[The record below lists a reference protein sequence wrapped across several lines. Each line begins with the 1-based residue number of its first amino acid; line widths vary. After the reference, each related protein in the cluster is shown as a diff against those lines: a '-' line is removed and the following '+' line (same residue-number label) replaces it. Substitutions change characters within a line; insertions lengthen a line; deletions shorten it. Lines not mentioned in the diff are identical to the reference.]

1 MSAKAILFLRVS
13 TTSQI
18 WEQQVASVK
27 RLAYNDGFTDN
38 DIVTIGANES
48 AIKLNDEER
57 KSIQE
62 LFDYI
67 ENGVN
72 GGYVD
77 TVYIFEI
84 SRIARRMDVLYK
96 VRDKLVKNKIQLKCV
111 EPNFVLLKDDR
122 SDIGEMANIQ
132 LALLGAMAEQEM
144 KTKKARFA
152 KARELKA
159 ERGEFFGGSV
169 PLGYKTDGKGGKI
182 IIDEE
187 GARMVRQIFDWY
199 EQGYSQTRI
208 ARELQNEFP
217 NRKFML
223 SFVTR
228 VLSNELYVGIVR
240 DAGTECVSKEG
251 KVYKT
256 YKYKRQLPPIISREQ
271 FERCR
276 EIAKENF
283 HQRRASKYV
292 YYGYRL
298 LRCPRCGGRWGVG
311 NQRGAY
317 YCRNAYN
324 TQRDISNF
332 GPIACDYKHSIGI
345 NLMDSFLWHLA
356 TILEAKYIIENDKQQ
371 RLNYAKQIKEHE
383 RQITLL
389 ERENTEHSTK
399 IERATD
405 AYIDGRLSKERY
417 NTKVAEIN
425 RDIDKNNADIVQHR
439 YHIDKLHD
447 LINEITNKGTYT
459 SGTGEK
465 VVIKVKDIQQ
475 WIDTLRNTITTDE
488 GRFELVHKHI
498 KQVIVN
504 VEKQGLYLTK
514 DGVEKTAMIKEFVID
529 TYNGEQMKFYYVPHH
544 DKMFDRH
551 PSKKDKV
558 LIEFERY
565 NRFGQQVMERRKQKY
580 AEKSKQYWSA
590 FDGYYTTRQ
599 AATVL
604 GISYKQAFELDKTY
618 GIWRDHKGKFVIY
631 RKEDIDKIKATES
644 NKDGRL
650 SSVEIRKKYK
660 IEYNEL
666 LQIVNKGLVKADKI
680 RNRLYIDE
688 EDVKKYLQSKK
699 RKGKQK

>member
-1 MSAKAILFLRVS
+1 MGAKAVLFLRVS

-18 WEQQVASVK
+18 WEQQVSSVK
-27 RLAYNDGFTDN
+27 RLANNDGFTDK
-38 DIVTIGANES
+38 DIITIGANES

-67 ENGVN
+67 ENGVD

-96 VRDKLVKNKIQLKCV
+96 VRDKLVKHKIQLKCV

-122 SDIGEMANIQ
+122 SEVGEMANIQ

-159 ERGEFFGGSV
+159 ERGEFWGGKL
-169 PLGYKTDGKGGKI
+169 PLGYRAEGKGGKI
-182 IIDEE
+182 VEDEE
-187 GARMVRQIFDWY
+187 GAKMVRQIYDWY
-199 EQGYSQTRI
+199 EQGNSQTWI
-208 ARELQNEFP
+208 ARELQREFP
-217 NRKFML
+217 NQKFML

-228 VLSNELYVGIVR
+228 ILNNEMYVGVVR
-240 DAGTECVSKEG
+240 DAGTECINKEG

-271 FERCR
+271 FDRCR

-298 LRCPRCGGRWGVG
+298 LRCPRCGGHWGVG

-317 YCRNAYN
+317 FCRNSHN

-332 GPIACDYKHSIGI
+332 GPIACDNMHCIGI
-345 NLMDSFLWHLA
+345 NLMDSFLWHLT

-383 RQITLL
+383 KQIANI
-389 ERENTEHSTK
+389 ERENLEHNSK

-405 AYIDGRLSKERY
+405 AYIDGRLTKERY
-417 NTKVAEIN
+417 NIKVGEIN
-425 RDIDKNNADIVQHR
+425 RYIEKNNADIVQHR

-488 GRFELVHKHI
+488 GRYELVHKHI
-498 KQVIVN
+498 KQVVVN
-504 VEKQGLYLTK
+504 VENQGLYLTK
-514 DGVEKTAMIKEFVID
+514 KGEEKTAMIKEFVID
-529 TYNGEQMKFYYVPHH
+529 TYNGEQMKFYYVPFHN
-544 DKMFDRH
+544 KMFDKH
-551 PSKKDKV
+551 PSCKTKTEIDFV
-558 LIEFERY
+558 RY
-565 NRFGQQVMERRKQKY
+565 NRFGEQVKERRKQQY
-580 AEKSKQYWSA
+580 AEKSKQFWSQ

-599 AATVL
+599 VADLL
-604 GISYKQAFELDKTY
+604 GISYKHAFELDTMY
-618 GIWRDHKGKFVIY
+618 DVWRDHIGKFVIY
-631 RKEDIDKIKATES
+631 KKEEIDRIKEQES
-644 NKDGRL
+644 IIVGRL
-650 SSVEIRKKYK
+650 KSDEVCK
-660 IEYNEL
+660 ILKIGYNEL
-666 LQIVNKGLVKADKI
+666 LQIVNKKEIKADKV
-680 RNRLYIDE
+680 RNRLYFDKE
-688 EDVKKYLQSKK
+688 EVERYKKARKK
-699 RKGKQK
+699 TVNKK

>member
-27 RLAYNDGFTDN
+27 NLAYKDGFTDD
-38 DIVTIGANES
+38 DIITIGANES

-57 KSIQE
+57 QSIQE
-62 LFDYI
+62 LFAYI
-67 ENGVN
+67 EKGV
-72 GGYVD
+72 VD

-96 VRDKLVKNKIQLKCV
+96 VRDKLVENHIQLKCV
-111 EPNFVLLKDDR
+111 EPSFVLLNDDR
-122 SDIGEMANIQ
+122 SDVSEIANLQ

-159 ERGEFFGGSV
+159 ERGEYFGGSI
-169 PLGYKTDGKGGKI
+169 PLGYKTESKGGKLV
-182 IIDEE
+182 IDED
-187 GARMVRQIFDWY
+187 GARMVKMIFDWY
-199 EQGYSQTRI
+199 EDGKSQTQI
-208 ARELQNEFP
+208 ARELQGEFP
-217 NRKFML
+217 QRKFML

-228 VLSNELYVGIVR
+228 VLGNELYTGVVR
-240 DAGTECVSKEG
+240 DAGTECVSKDG
-251 KVYKT
+251 KVYKIF
-256 YKYKRQLPPIISREQ
+256 KYKKQLPPIISREQ
-271 FERCR
+271 FDRCR

-317 YCRNAYN
+317 FCRNAYN

-332 GPIACDYKHSIGI
+332 GPIECDYKHAIGI
-345 NLMDSFLWHLA
+345 NIMDSFLWHIA

-371 RLNYAKQIKEHE
+371 RLNYAKQIKEYE
-383 RQITLL
+383 KQIILL
-389 ERENTEHSTK
+389 ERENADHNSK

-405 AYIDGRLSKERY
+405 AYIDGRLTKERY
-417 NTKVAEIN
+417 NIKVNEIN
-425 RDIDKNNADIVQHR
+425 SLIDKNNNEIVQHR

-447 LINEITNKGTYT
+447 LINEISNKGTYI

-475 WIDTLRNTITTDE
+475 WIDTLRNTITTDKE
-488 GRFELVHKHI
+488 RYDLVHKHI
-498 KQVIVN
+498 KQVVVN

-514 DGVEKTAMIKEFVID
+514 DNQEKSAMIKELVID
-529 TYNGEQMKFYYVPHH
+529 TYNGEQLRFFYVPHFNR
-544 DKMFDRH
+544 MFDNH
-551 PSKKDKV
+551 PSNKAKTEIDFV
-558 LIEFERY
+558 RY
-565 NRFGQQVMERRKQKY
+565 NRFGEQVKERRKQKY

-599 AATVL
+599 VADLL
-604 GISYKQAFELDKTY
+604 GITYKQAFELDKRY
-618 GIWRDHKGKFVIY
+618 DIWRDHIGKFVVYKKVEIDEL
-631 RKEDIDKIKATES
+631 KEFES
-644 NKDGRL
+644 IRNGRL
-650 SSVEIRKKYK
+650 TSKEVCNIIKIR
-660 IEYNEL
+660 YNEL
-666 LQIVNKGLVKADKI
+666 LQIVNKNEIKADKI
-680 RNRLYIDE
+680 RNRLYFD
-688 EDVKKYLQSKK
+688 KKEVERYKK
-699 RKGKQK
+699 TRTKMVNKK